1 MFKLVGTEEFE
12 IKGQDGS
19 VFAKCEVLINACA
32 GFTYEYI
39 LYVNGKQFKTFREK
53 QSKIMHSWHFQLNDK
68 EWRIILGNYNMTGF
82 FFKFCYIW
90 TVSFSLEKDTLDI
103 WVNGQK
109 IDTTHE
115 FVEDGTEITFD
126 LEVNTKG
133 CIKTVS
139 SGNKKKGI
147 VYVLEIDN
155 VKMPESSE

>member
-1 MFKLVGTEEFE
+1 MSIGDITCCICLLLIICLAHTHTHIYTQVIIRKDWMFKLVGTEEFE

-82 FFKFCYIW
+82 FF
-90 TVSFSLEKDTLDI
+90 
-103 WVNGQK
+103 N
-109 IDTTHE
+109 
-115 FVEDGTEITFD
+115 FVLFERF
-126 LEVNTKG
+126 LF
-133 CIKTVS
+133 
-139 SGNKKKGI
+139 
-147 VYVLEIDN
+147 L
-155 VKMPESSE
+155 